1 MRRVTHHELEFYDG
15 VAHRVN
21 RLLGDPACSITQS
34 RLASE
39 IGWHRASLCN
49 FLNRIDKTIAAHF
62 IPKIARAF
70 RVSIEDLMC
79 IRPSIAVEKSSW
91 DPRFDA
97 SNILVDKVLE
107 WR

>member
-21 RLLGDPACSITQS
+21 RLLGDPACSLTQS
-34 RLASE
+34 SLASR

-62 IPKIARAF
+62 IPKLAHTF
-70 RVSIEDLMC
+70 HVSIDELMGGGATVSAE
-79 IRPSIAVEKSSW
+79 PTSW
-91 DPRFDA
+91 DPRTDEPD
-97 SNILVDKVLE
+97 ILL
-107 WR
+107 